1 MAKQQPDRD
10 QEQPKEPDRKLSAL
24 DRMLLQALGDG
35 RTVGLPDDPASK
47 LFPETWRWLTQ
58 TEGGKDHILQPAVI
72 TLQLGP
78 AGALVT
84 LTHRDLKTT
93 LSVSCPHLGQA
104 LEALEMAL
112 TGPNPPIR
120 TWGKDPQV
128 HLRKRR
134 PK

>member
-1 MAKQQPDRD
+1 MAKQRD
-10 QEQPKEPDRKLSAL
+10 NGEQEQGEEPPRKLSAL

-47 LFPETWRWLTQ
+47 TYPETWRWLTQ

-93 LSVSCPHLGQA
+93 LSVSCPYLEDALAA
-104 LEALEMAL
+104 LEAAL